1 MTSAAQTNGTARKQ
15 TLSLRTIGLTVACA
29 AVHIHLRAETKPA
42 EHRSA
47 LTPTTTA
54 ALIEAGTP
62 HPLNCAAEHRVDW
75 LGFKVS
81 VERSDQRIFDDE
93 EFGA

>member
-1 MTSAAQTNGTARKQ
+1 
-15 TLSLRTIGLTVACA
+15 
-29 AVHIHLRAETKPA
+29 VHLHLRAETKTA

-54 ALIEAGTP
+54 ALLKAGSRIVMSLLT
-62 HPLNCAAEHRVDW
+62 V
-75 LGFKVS
+75 GFKVS
-81 VERSDQRIFDDE
+81 VERSDLRIFDDE

>member
-1 MTSAAQTNGTARKQ
+1 MHV
-15 TLSLRTIGLTVACA
+15 TLYSSIGANKTT

-54 ALIEAGTP
+54 ALLKAGHSSVPCNWKLLT
-62 HPLNCAAEHRVDW
+62 ARVQSICRTKRPTN
-75 LGFKVS
+75 L
-81 VERSDQRIFDDE
+81 
-93 EFGA
+93 

>member
-1 MTSAAQTNGTARKQ
+1 M
-15 TLSLRTIGLTVACA
+15 LLIL

-54 ALIEAGTP
+54 ALLKA
-62 HPLNCAAEHRVDW
+62 
-75 LGFKVS
+75 GFKVS
-81 VERSDQRIFDDE
+81 VERSDQRIFDDA
-93 EFGA
+93 EFGAYNLVLIVLTEVLVPIS

>member
-1 MTSAAQTNGTARKQ
+1 M
-15 TLSLRTIGLTVACA
+15 I
-29 AVHIHLRAETKPA
+29 AVHLHLRAETKTA

-54 ALIEAGTP
+54 ALLKAGSTIVMS
-62 HPLNCAAEHRVDW
+62 LLTV
-75 LGFKVS
+75 GFKVS

-93 EFGA
+93 EFGAYDPCDDGD